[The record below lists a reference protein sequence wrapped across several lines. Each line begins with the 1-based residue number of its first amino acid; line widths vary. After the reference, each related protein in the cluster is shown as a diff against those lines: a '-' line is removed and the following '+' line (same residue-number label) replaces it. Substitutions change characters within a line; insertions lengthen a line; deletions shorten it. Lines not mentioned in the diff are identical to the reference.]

1 VGLRAGSAG
10 ASAEVRLHRFL
21 VISALVTCFVSAEG
35 WCREKGDPRP
45 ADSRLIVAGN
55 AGGTTGS
62 QDKTSSG
69 SDNEVTPPAS
79 QPKSR
84 ERPAREPAHRS
95 SGLGRSQGGSKLFS
109 NPSSHG
115 VGIDGCMTAQA
126 GGCGQTAANVFCRN
140 HGFSGAREF
149 KVGLKSRTY
158 RQGDGDFCT
167 GTCAVLTEIQCN

>member
-1 VGLRAGSAG
+1 
-10 ASAEVRLHRFL
+10 
-21 VISALVTCFVSAEG
+21 
-35 WCREKGDPRP
+35 
-45 ADSRLIVAGN
+45 
-55 AGGTTGS
+55 
-62 QDKTSSG
+62 
-69 SDNEVTPPAS
+69 
-79 QPKSR
+79 
-84 ERPAREPAHRS
+84 
-95 SGLGRSQGGSKLFS
+95 
-109 NPSSHG
+109 